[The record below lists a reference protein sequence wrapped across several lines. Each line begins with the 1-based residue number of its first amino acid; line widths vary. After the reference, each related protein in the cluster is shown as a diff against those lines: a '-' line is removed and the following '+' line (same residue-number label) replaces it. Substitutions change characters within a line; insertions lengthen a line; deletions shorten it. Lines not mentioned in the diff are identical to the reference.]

1 VIEFFINDSEVK
13 DSFTSWDFSLTCMI
27 VFNDVFL
34 PFSGQDKAL
43 TRNIFGTQF
52 VKPAFC

>member
-1 VIEFFINDSEVK
+1 MIEFFINDSEVK